1 MIGPEK
7 GMHRAGVAA
16 RVSMWVALV
25 SFVAFLIALAV
36 MLIGGR

>member
-1 MIGPEK
+1 MTGPERA
-7 GMHRAGVAA
+7 MHRAGFAA

-25 SFVAFLIALAV
+25 SFVAFLIALAA